1 QMLQAVHGKMFDFQ
15 YSNSND
21 FIFTDSPP
29 ICLQIQFL
37 YSEEGPNSL
46 GELWV
51 HYKTVDRGRHVEQIR
66 LKFKN
71 PTESGLGDA
80 LFFQF
85 LKPSKNGMNKILF

>member
-1 QMLQAVHGKMFDFQ
+1 MLQAVHGTMFDFQ
-15 YSNSND
+15 FSTSND

-51 HYKTVDRGRHVEQIR
+51 YYKTVDRKRHVEHIR
-66 LKFKN
+66 LKFKG
-71 PTESGLGDA
+71 PTESRLGNV

-85 LKPSKNGMNKILF
+85 PKPSKNGMNKI